1 MIVEIGA
8 TVTEPMAMA
17 AGAATAL
24 AGAGWALWAALAL
37 KRAGNRLAPLA
48 APQRLVDDGPY
59 RYGRHPLYLGVVL
72 MLAGLAVALAAPVVG
87 ALAVVFAASAQLLWI
102 PAEEAQ
108 LRARFGGW
116 YSDYMQDVRAWL

>member
-1 MIVEIGA
+1 MTEAA
-8 TVTEPMAMA
+8 T
-17 AGAATAL
+17 AGAAVAL
-24 AGAGWALWAALAL
+24 GGAAWALWAAVAL
-37 KRAGNRLAPLA
+37 RRAGNALAPLA
-48 APQRLVDDGPY
+48 EPRRLVDDGPY
-59 RYGRHPLYLGVVL
+59 RFGRHPMVLGATV
-72 MLAGLAVALAAPVVG
+72 MLAGLAVALAAPVLG